1 MQRTT
6 RLQVKS
12 SAPHNE
18 LWLHGFQSYICQE
31 RMAFKITSMV
41 NTIAM
46 RGIHALTAKHA
57 FSGDR
62 HEIDI

>member
-1 MQRTT
+1 MDFKVIFAKKD
-6 RLQVKS
+6 L
-12 SAPHNE
+12 
-18 LWLHGFQSYICQE
+18 QE